1 VRRPL
6 RLTAALAALAAGC
19 AVLGS
24 QPASAADT
32 DVPGTMSTA
41 AVNTSRFAVAVPPG
55 VVPQAITGV
64 LTMPE
69 VVNNGLVTFRVN
81 GRVALSVDST
91 LYAKVRI
98 PVTAADV
105 IADGTIG
112 LSMTSTGPPIGGI
125 CRPAAGEAS
134 LRKIALTYTGREEA
148 PTRLE
153 NFFPPAAA
161 RIDVLVPRD
170 ADVEVLEAGL
180 AAVGALTA
188 RYGAD
193 TPVELNGVDQIPT
206 DGTASQ
212 RIVVLTPGEPG
223 EVTEQVTAGPST
235 GGVPTVTIAGTG
247 SDLIEA
253 AKELGTVGLSPDEVA
268 AAQSGERTPQLER
281 TLADFG
287 VDALTL
293 SGYGASTQR
302 LRLLQDVFSTPVASL
317 DLRLQGTTSALS
329 PGERARIDVR
339 VDGELVGSAS
349 LDGTGRLDLPVTIPA
364 DGLASVIELD
374 VVLSATTADGTAC
387 APAGVSPLEVQ
398 IDPARSTVTATALDP
413 DEADFALL
421 PQLLRG
427 VLPVAIRP
435 QADGSFEGALQAAKL
450 ISALQRV
457 AAAPFDIQ
465 LVRPETFLADDRSGL
480 LVGATAED
488 AKALGAP
495 ALLTSV
501 RPATNASTLEVT
513 SQEPYAV
520 LQTVAQGDQVVL
532 ALGGWAPDDRPTPL
546 ALVRSVVEFAA
557 NPGWDSLRGD
567 LILTDP
573 SLPPTLAESAA
584 PAVVEGTDESGDDD
598 GFPWLWA
605 VVAGAIALQ
614 VALFLFLLRRRE
626 RSLEA
631 AAETEAERKG
641 EGEPPSEEP
650 VDVRTST
657 RAYLEDFEFREQ
669 NLAPPEDPP
678 SATPPKAA
686 PRTAP
691 ATKPETKPSRSTA
704 PPSLT
709 KRSRNQK
716 KRR

>member
-6 RLTAALAALAAGC
+6 RLAAALAALAAGC

-24 QPASAADT
+24 SPASAADT

-41 AVNTSRFAVAVPPG
+41 AVNTSRFAVAVPAG

-105 IADGTIG
+105 VADGTIG
-112 LSMTSTGPPIGGI
+112 LSMTSTGPPIGGV
-125 CRPAAGEAS
+125 CRPAAGEAA
-134 LRKIALTYTGREEA
+134 LRKIALTYTGSEEA

-253 AKELGTVGLSPDEVA
+253 AKGLGTVGLPPTGA
-268 AAQSGERTPQLER
+268 AAGEREPQLER

-302 LRLLQDVFSTPVASL
+302 LRLVQDVFSTPVASL

-339 VDGELVGSAS
+339 VDGELVGSAA
-349 LDGTGRLDLPVTIPA
+349 LDGTGRLDMPVTVPA
-364 DGLASVIELD
+364 GSLGPVIELD

-413 DEADFALL
+413 DDADFALL
-421 PQLLRG
+421 PQLLKG

-435 QADGSFEGALQAAKL
+435 QADGSFEGALQASRL
-450 ISALQRV
+450 IAALQRV
-457 AAAPFDIQ
+457 ATAPLDVQ

-488 AKALGAP
+488 ARALGLP

-520 LQTVAQGDQVVL
+520 LQTVAHGDQVVL

-546 ALVRSVVEFAA
+546 ALVRSVVEFAT
-557 NPGWDSLRGD
+557 NPGWESLRGD

-573 SLPPTLAESAA
+573 SLPPTIAQSAA
-584 PAVVEGTDESGDDD
+584 PAVAEGTDESGDDD

-605 VVAGAIALQ
+605 VVAGAVAVQ
-614 VALFLFLLRRRE
+614 VILFLLLLRRRE
-626 RSLEA
+626 RHLAVEA
-631 AAETEAERKG
+631 G
-641 EGEPPSEEP
+641 VEPPPEEP
-650 VDVRTST
+650 VGGKTST

-669 NLAPPEDPP
+669 NLTPD
-678 SATPPKAA
+678 SAESETAPKAA
-686 PRTAP
+686 PRTPPVKKAAK
-691 ATKPETKPSRSTA
+691 ATAS
-704 PPSLT
+704 PSLT